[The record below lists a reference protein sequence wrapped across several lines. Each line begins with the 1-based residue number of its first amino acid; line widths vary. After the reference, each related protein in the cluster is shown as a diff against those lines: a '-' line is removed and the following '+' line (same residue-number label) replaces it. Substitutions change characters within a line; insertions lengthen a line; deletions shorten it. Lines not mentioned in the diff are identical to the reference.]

1 MPFRVSRDLVFI
13 AMKETR
19 RVSKNVEVFRDR
31 WYAGALLIFSIR
43 LSYCDF
49 DQVNEN
55 ENENVVR
62 SEILRTVMIKCDF
75 IDDTLLWQSR
85 LVLSIMFES
94 TGRGE
99 SSRALLPLL
108 PLTCLTLSSCMF
120 RIRQSV
126 RLSRFENDP
135 WRRVWA
141 HVLSPLHPVKPLVWV
156 EAAIPQRQ
164 SSRVYIRSRSW
175 PNLRWRFWIMWRFI

>member
-99 SSRALLPLL
+99 SCITSSI
-108 PLTCLTLSSCMF
+108 TLDMP
-120 RIRQSV
+120 
-126 RLSRFENDP
+126 DP
-135 WRRVWA
+135 QQLYA
-141 HVLSPLHPVKPLVWV
+141 
-156 EAAIPQRQ
+156 
-164 SSRVYIRSRSW
+164 
-175 PNLRWRFWIMWRFI
+175 